1 MVFQVSGKVFEEEF
15 AKRHGPQFTSK
26 GARHM
31 LARNWLIPNSNLR
44 EFDTGVILIAEQ
56 FDVRHLLL
64 ADSLFAPSPGARTRL
79 QTEFNFFL
87 FFLY

>member
-1 MVFQVSGKVFEEEF
+1 
-15 AKRHGPQFTSK
+15 
-26 GARHM
+26 M

-64 ADSLFAPSPGARTRL
+64 AESLFAPSPGARTVFKL
-79 QTEFNFFL
+79 NSTFFS
-87 FFLY
+87 FLY